1 MNPGDNRA
9 PKYLKLSGLMLN
21 YAVDR
26 NAQTSASTAISVSKP
41 EARNPAGLADF
52 PPEYF
57 ALVMATGIVSLAV
70 HDQGWE
76 QVARALFWLNLAAYF
91 VLWVL
96 TLLRLFRYRARL
108 TDDLTHHFHSAG
120 FLTIVAGT
128 CVLGCQFAILTP
140 WMSVAKVLW
149 LVGVGLW
156 VVLNYTFFTVVTVRN
171 PKPSLEA
178 GINGVWLL
186 TVVAT
191 ESISVLGTLVAPSFS
206 RTKLAH
212 FVSLAAGLTGAMFYL
227 FFITLIL
234 YRWMFFRM
242 RPEKLTPD
250 YWIDMGALAIATL
263 AGALLLSAANRWSL
277 LRDLTP
283 FLAGF
288 TLLFWT
294 TATWWIPLLLIVEI
308 WRHAKGHVKWIYSPD
323 YWSLVFPLGM
333 YSLATGVLGKT
344 LNLPSLGSIA
354 AIFAWIA
361 TCAWAVTFFG
371 LIRNLARQF
380 QRPTA

>member
-1 MNPGDNRA
+1 
-9 PKYLKLSGLMLN
+9 MLD
-21 YAVDR
+21 YAVNR
-26 NAQTSASTAISVSKP
+26 NAQTAASTAVSVSKR
-41 EARNPAGLADF
+41 EARNPVGLAGF

-57 ALVMATGIVSLAV
+57 ALAMATGIVSLAA
-70 HDQGWE
+70 HYQGWE
-76 QVARALFWLNLAAYF
+76 RAAQALLWLNIAAYL
-91 VLWVL
+91 VLWIL
-96 TLLRLFRYRARL
+96 TLLRFIRYRARL
-108 TDDLTHHFHSAG
+108 LDDLTHHFHSAA

-128 CVLGCQFAILTP
+128 CVLGCQFALLTP
-140 WMSVAKVLW
+140 WMLVAKVLW
-149 LVGVGLW
+149 FIGIGLW
-156 VVLNYTFFTVVTVRN
+156 VALNYTFFTVVTVRN

-186 TVVAT
+186 AVVAA
-191 ESISVLGTLVAPSFS
+191 ESISVLGTLVAPFLA
-206 RTKLAH
+206 RTKIAL
-212 FVSLAAGLTGAMFYL
+212 FVSLATCLAGAMFYL

-242 RPEKLTPD
+242 QPEKLTPD

-263 AGALLLSAANRWSL
+263 AGAMLLSAADRWSL

-308 WRHAKGHVKWIYSPD
+308 WRHARGRVKWIYSPD

-333 YSLATGVLGKT
+333 YSAATTTLDKA
-344 LNLPSLGSIA
+344 LNLTFLSPIA
-354 AIFAWIA
+354 ALFAGAAAFAWG
-361 TCAWAVTFFG
+361 VTFFG
-371 LIRNLARQF
+371 LIRNLARQCR
-380 QRPTA
+380 QRTTA

>member
-1 MNPGDNRA
+1 M
-9 PKYLKLSGLMLN
+9 
-21 YAVDR
+21 
-26 NAQTSASTAISVSKP
+26 SKR
-41 EARNPAGLADF
+41 EARNPVGLAGF

-76 QVARALFWLNLAAYF
+76 HAAQALFWINLVAYF

-96 TLLRLFRYRARL
+96 TPLRFFRYRPEFM
-108 TDDLTHHFHSAG
+108 DDLTHHFHSAA

-140 WMSVAKVLW
+140 WMSVAKALW
-149 LVGVGLW
+149 FVGIGLW
-156 VVLNYTFFTVVTVRN
+156 VVLNYTFFAVVTIRN
-171 PKPSLEA
+171 PKPSLDA

-191 ESISVLGTLVAPSFS
+191 ESISVLGTLVAPSFT
-206 RTKLAH
+206 RTKLVH
-212 FVSLAAGLTGAMFYL
+212 SVSLAAGLAGAMFYL

-250 YWIDMGALAIATL
+250 YWIDMGALAIASL
-263 AGALLLSAANRWSL
+263 AGAMLLSAADRWSL

-288 TLLFWT
+288 ALLFWT

-308 WRHAKGHVKWIYSPD
+308 WRHARGRVKWIYSPD

-333 YSLATGVLGKT
+333 YSMATDMLGKA
-344 LNLPSLGSIA
+344 LNLTFLGP
-354 AIFAWIA
+354 IA
-361 TCAWAVTFFG
+361 TIFTWAATLAWGVTFFG
-371 LIRNLARQF
+371 LIRNLVRRCQSA
-380 QRPTA
+380 AA

>member
-1 MNPGDNRA
+1 
-9 PKYLKLSGLMLN
+9 MLD
-21 YAVDR
+21 YAVNR
-26 NAQTSASTAISVSKP
+26 NAQNAASTAISVSKT
-41 EARNPAGLADF
+41 EARNRIGLAGF

-70 HDQGWE
+70 HNQGWE
-76 QVARALFWLNLAAYF
+76 DAAVALFWLNLVAYF
-91 VLWVL
+91 VLWGL
-96 TLLRLFRYRARL
+96 TLLRFFRYRAQL
-108 TDDLTHHFHSAG
+108 LDDLTHHFHSAA

-128 CVLGCQFAILTP
+128 CVLGSQFAVLTS
-140 WMSVAKVLW
+140 WMWVAKALW
-149 LVGVGLW
+149 FAGLGLW

-191 ESISVLGTLVAPSFS
+191 ESISVLGTLVAPSFT
-206 RTKLAH
+206 RTKLVH

-227 FFITLIL
+227 FFIMLIL

-263 AGALLLSAANRWSL
+263 AGALLLSAADRWSL
-277 LRDLTP
+277 LGELRP

-308 WRHAKGHVKWIYSPD
+308 WRHAWGRVKWIYSPD

-333 YSLATGVLGKT
+333 YSAATAALANALDLTFLS
-344 LNLPSLGSIA
+344 PIA
-354 AIFAWIA
+354 AIFAWVA
-361 TCAWAVTFFG
+361 AFAWAVTFFG
-371 LIRNLARQF
+371 LVRSLARKL
-380 QRPTA
+380 QRPMA

>member
-1 MNPGDNRA
+1 
-9 PKYLKLSGLMLN
+9 MLDYVVN
-21 YAVDR
+21 R
-26 NAQTSASTAISVSKP
+26 NAQTAASTAVSVSTA
-41 EARNPAGLADF
+41 EAGNRIGLAVF

-57 ALVMATGIVSLAV
+57 ALVMATGIVSLAMR
-70 HDQGWE
+70 DQGWE
-76 QVARALFWLNLAAYF
+76 PAALTLFWFNLATYF
-91 VLWVL
+91 TLWTL
-96 TLLRLFRYRARL
+96 TLLRFIHHRTQLI
-108 TDDLTHHFHSAG
+108 DDLTHHFHSAA

-140 WMSVAKVLW
+140 WMSVAKALW
-149 LVGVGLW
+149 FVGIGLW

-191 ESISVLGTLVAPSFS
+191 ESISVLGTLVAPSFA

-212 FVSLAAGLTGAMFYL
+212 FVSLAAGLAGAMFYL

-263 AGALLLSAANRWSL
+263 AGAMLLSAANRWSL

-308 WRHAKGHVKWIYSPD
+308 WRHVKGHVKWIYSPD

-333 YSLATGVLGKT
+333 YSTATDTLGKA
-344 LNLPSLGSIA
+344 LNLPSLSSIA
-354 AIFAWIA
+354 TIFAWA
-361 TCAWAVTFFG
+361 AAAAWAVTFFG
-371 LIRNLARQF
+371 LIRNLARKF
-380 QRPTA
+380 RGVNMPAKMAR

>member
-1 MNPGDNRA
+1 
-9 PKYLKLSGLMLN
+9 MLDYSVN
-21 YAVDR
+21 GNV
-26 NAQTSASTAISVSKP
+26 QTAASTAIWVSKR
-41 EARNPAGLADF
+41 EVQRLAGLAGF

-57 ALVMATGIVSLAV
+57 ALAMATGIVSLAM
-70 HDQGWE
+70 HDQGWDHAA
-76 QVARALFWLNLAAYF
+76 QALFWLNLAAYLT
-91 VLWVL
+91 LWIL
-96 TLLRLFRYRARL
+96 TLLRLIRYRVQFM
-108 TDDLTHHFHSAG
+108 DDLTHHFHSAG

-140 WMSVAKVLW
+140 WMPVAKVLW
-149 LVGVGLW
+149 LVGIGLW

-191 ESISVLGTLVAPSFS
+191 ESISVLGTLVAPSFA

-212 FVSLAAGLTGAMFYL
+212 FVSLAAGLAGAMFYL

-234 YRWMFFRM
+234 YRWMFLRM

-263 AGALLLSAANRWSL
+263 AGAMLLSAADRWSL
-277 LRDLTP
+277 LHDLTP
-283 FLAGF
+283 FLEGF

-308 WRHAKGHVKWIYSPD
+308 WRHVRGHVKWNYSPD

-333 YSLATGVLGKT
+333 YSIATDMLGKA
-344 LNLPSLGSIA
+344 LNLPSLRPIA
-354 AIFAWIA
+354 AIFAWVSA
-361 TCAWAVTFFG
+361 FAWAVTFFG
-371 LIRNLARQF
+371 LIRNVARLL

>member
-1 MNPGDNRA
+1 MNGHARTVA
-9 PKYLKLSGLMLN
+9 
-21 YAVDR
+21 
-26 NAQTSASTAISVSKP
+26 TTAISVSKT
-41 EARNPAGLADF
+41 EAREQNGLAGF
-52 PPEYF
+52 PPGYF
-57 ALVMATGIVSLAV
+57 SLVMATGIVSLAA

-76 QVARALFWLNLAAYF
+76 LTARTLFWLNLVAYLA
-91 VLWVL
+91 LWVL
-96 TLLRLFRYRARL
+96 TLLRFVRYRAQL
-108 TDDLTHHFHSAG
+108 LDDLTHHCHSAA

-128 CVLGCQFAILTP
+128 CVLGCQFAILTA
-140 WMSVAKVLW
+140 WLSVAKALW
-149 LVGVGLW
+149 LASIGLW

-191 ESISVLGTLVAPSFS
+191 ESISVLGTLVAPAFD
-206 RTKLAH
+206 RTKLVH
-212 FVSLAAGLTGAMFYL
+212 FVSLAAGLAGAMFYL

-263 AGALLLSAANRWSL
+263 AGVMQLSATDRGSL
-277 LRDLTP
+277 LRDLRP

-288 TLLFWT
+288 TLLFWA
-294 TATWWIPLLLIVEI
+294 TATWWIPLLLLVEI

-333 YSLATGVLGKT
+333 YSTATAALGQALALTFLS
-344 LNLPSLGSIA
+344 PIA
-354 AIFAWIA
+354 ASFAGVA
-361 TCAWAVTFFG
+361 VLAWAVTFFG
-371 LIRNLARQF
+371 LLRQLARQL
-380 QRPTA
+380 RHASS